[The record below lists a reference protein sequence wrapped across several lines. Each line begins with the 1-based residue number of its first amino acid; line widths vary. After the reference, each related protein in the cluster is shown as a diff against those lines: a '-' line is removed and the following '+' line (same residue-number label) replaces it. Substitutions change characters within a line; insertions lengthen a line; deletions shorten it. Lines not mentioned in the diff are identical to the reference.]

1 MLSRSLRVQLSAARG
16 STSRAMQR
24 CLMPQSV
31 LFIQPSLCPHSASA
45 HVPNLCNKGGL
56 DIMDTSYLVRPGER
70 SHVSVAK
77 IFAREL
83 SSLGQ
88 TNQVALLMGYEHVG
102 DAEGR

>member
-1 MLSRSLRVQLSAARG
+1 MLSRSLRAQLSAAQG
-16 STSRAMQR
+16 STLRAVQR
-24 CLMPQSV
+24 CLMPQSYN
-31 LFIQPSLCPHSASA
+31 PPPRHSASA
-45 HVPNLCNKGGL
+45 QVPNLCNKSGL

-70 SHVSVAK
+70 SHVSVAR

-88 TNQVALLMGYEHVG
+88 ATQVALLMGYEHVG

>member
-1 MLSRSLRVQLSAARG
+1 MLSRSLRAQLSAAQG
-16 STSRAMQR
+16 STLRAVQR
-24 CLMPQSV
+24 CLMPQSM
-31 LFIQPSLCPHSASA
+31 LSYNPPPRHSASA
-45 HVPNLCNKGGL
+45 QVPNLCNKSGL

-70 SHVSVAK
+70 SHVSVAR

-88 TNQVALLMGYEHVG
+88 ATQVALLMGYEHVG

>member
-1 MLSRSLRVQLSAARG
+1 MLSRSLRAQLSAAQG

-24 CLMPQSV
+24 CVMPQAV
-31 LFIQPSLCPHSASA
+31 LSYNPPPRHSASA
-45 HVPNLCNKGGL
+45 HVSNPCNKGGL

-70 SHVSVAK
+70 SHVSVAR

-88 TNQVALLMGYEHVG
+88 ATQVALLMGYEHVG

>member
-1 MLSRSLRVQLSAARG
+1 
-16 STSRAMQR
+16 
-24 CLMPQSV
+24 
-31 LFIQPSLCPHSASA
+31 
-45 HVPNLCNKGGL
+45 
-56 DIMDTSYLVRPGER
+56 MDTSYLVRPGER